1 MSKHNQFVLSITYA
15 EVEIAK
21 DGNVA
26 IQDLAL
32 LSLLK
37 HFFEVII
44 VFEQVYLAHDVVED
58 CKWTFAVHVA
68 AEKLV

>member
-32 LSLLK
+32 LSFLK

-44 VFEQVYLAHDVVED
+44 VFE
-58 CKWTFAVHVA
+58 
-68 AEKLV
+68 